1 MTYHPN
7 RCEFE
12 VELEPPNR
20 PSLFWL
26 GISLGAILGMAI
38 AAMVQLFLIDWPAVC
53 AMVAR

>member
-1 MTYHPN
+1 MTYHHN
-7 RCEFE
+7 RCEFDRP
-12 VELEPPNR
+12 LPS

-38 AAMVQLFLIDWPAVC
+38 AAVVQLFLIDWPALC

>member
-12 VELEPPNR
+12 LHRPQ
-20 PSLFWL
+20 PSLFWF
-26 GISLGAILGMAI
+26 GTSLGAILGMAI
-38 AAMVQLFLIDWPAVC
+38 AAMVQLFLIDWPALC